1 MSDLMKKENRGKI
14 ALGAGGIAGGVAVL
28 VVKGIAASFFWP
40 IGPLV
45 VGGLI
50 LWGSWR
56 LFQKPNSALVGM
68 VGLAAGI
75 LVAASTIPV
84 IGPLAGFL
92 LTLSGVALIAGGV
105 WAIYQT
111 FKSRRS

>member
-14 ALGAGGIAGGVAVL
+14 AIGTGGIAGGIGILAVSSIVA
-28 VVKGIAASFFWP
+28 GSWP
-40 IGPLV
+40 VALV

-68 VGLAAGI
+68 VGLAAGV
-75 LVAASTIPV
+75 LVTATAIPLVGGLASM
-84 IGPLAGFL
+84 L
-92 LTLSGVALIAGGV
+92 LGLSGIGLIAGGA

-111 FKSRRS
+111 LKSRRS